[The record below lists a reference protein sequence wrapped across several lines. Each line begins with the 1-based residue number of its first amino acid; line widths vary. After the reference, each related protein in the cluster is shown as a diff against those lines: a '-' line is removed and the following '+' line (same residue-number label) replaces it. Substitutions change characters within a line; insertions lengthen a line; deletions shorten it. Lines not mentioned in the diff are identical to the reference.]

1 LSIAL
6 DASSQPRE
14 TEPVSE
20 LFESAGGILVLI
32 VIVALVLWALYSVFG
47 SQAFGLPSLI
57 GVFVVLA
64 VGRAMPSLGILTL
77 GAIVLGL
84 LVLFIVVGTAMS
96 LGPEELPKAHDEK
109 PKEE

>member
-1 LSIAL
+1 
-6 DASSQPRE
+6 
-14 TEPVSE
+14 VSE

-64 VGRAMPSLGILTL
+64 VGRAVPSLGFVTL
-77 GAIVLGL
+77 AAIVLGL
-84 LVLFIVVGTAMS
+84 LVLFIVLGMAMS

-109 PKEE
+109 PKEG